1 MLRKIIL
8 LVFILIALLVLA
20 LVAAALLIDPDD
32 YRDELAARA
41 SQQLGREVR
50 LEGPMALKFFPWLAL
65 DIRDVTVGNPPGFEQ
80 APPLAGIERATA
92 AVRVLPL
99 LRGEL
104 QVGAVTIER
113 AGLHLVTA
121 AGGAS
126 NLEGLFAEP
135 AAPTEGGQPIDLS
148 GLQTGPVRF
157 DNVVLSIIDLSARS
171 RTDLRLDTLKLD
183 PFRPEQDVDLAMSGR
198 LVEGGETLVEFDFD
212 GVVRVA
218 ADLAR
223 ASLSDWTLDFVFPAA
238 DARGTASGSLS
249 LDLAAAPMRLGFDE
263 FRAELASGE
272 TMLTLD
278 ARSRLDVS
286 LGEEVRAAVPAARL
300 GLNGQ
305 GLDLEGEATLG
316 ERIRGRLAVSGERL
330 DLTGMGGDGPAAD
343 EPGDSDSGGEADFS
357 ALTMLDLSFSLDL
370 DELVLADGVTLT
382 DVSARSALREGELA
396 LDPLQARLFGG
407 RFDGSARVDF
417 NQSPPEVILVP
428 SLSGIRVAALASV
441 LTGQSPVDGE
451 GEFSMDVRF
460 RGFSPEA
467 MLRSLTGSG
476 TYAIA
481 EGVLQGV
488 DLEAL
493 IDEELTT
500 SNLGNISRA
509 FGGETR
515 FRNLGGGLE
524 IHDGV
529 VELPNLNLTAAGYGA
544 TGQGRIDLGAG
555 RVDYA
560 LMLDLGEALTQQL
573 PGALRR
579 ATGGLIPLGISGELT
594 RPTVSVD
601 LAALAEGAV
610 REELGRRLL
619 EALGDDEEDEPDPQ
633 PQPEGEAA
641 TGDAGADADEAPSE
655 RDQRRD
661 ATRNLLRGLLE
672 SREEEPE
679 SESEKES
686 DQESESDPPGARA
699 VALLSQPGAIAPST
713 PITCPLM

>member
-20 LVAAALLIDPDD
+20 VVIAALLIDPDD

-50 LEGPMALKFFPWLAL
+50 LEGPMDLRFFPWLAL

-104 QVGAVTIER
+104 EVGAVTIER

-135 AAPTEGGQPIDLS
+135 AAPTEGGRPIDLS

-157 DNVVLSIIDLSARS
+157 ENVVLSIIDLSARS
-171 RTDLRLDTLKLD
+171 RTDLRLDSLQLD
-183 PFRPEQDVDLAMSGR
+183 PFRPGQDVDLALSGR
-198 LVEGGETLVEFDFD
+198 LVEAGETQIEFDFD

-223 ASLSDWTLDFVFPAA
+223 VSLSDWNLNYVFPAA
-238 DARGTASGSLS
+238 DARGGASGSLS
-249 LDLAAAPMRLGFDE
+249 LDLAARPMRLSFDE
-263 FRAELASGE
+263 LRTELVSGE
-272 TMLTLD
+272 TTLTLD
-278 ARSRLDVS
+278 AGRSLDVS
-286 LGEEVRAAVPAARL
+286 LGEEVRVALPAARF

-305 GLDLEGEATLG
+305 ALDLEGEATLG
-316 ERIRGRLAVSGERL
+316 ELVRGRLAVRGERL
-330 DLTGMGGDGPAAD
+330 DLTGLGSGGATAGEPA
-343 EPGDSDSGGEADFS
+343 EPDSGSEADFS

-370 DELVLADGVTLT
+370 DQLVLADGVTLSG
-382 DVSARSALREGELA
+382 VSARSVLRDGELT

-407 RFDGSARVDF
+407 SFDGSARVDF
-417 NQSPPEVILVP
+417 NQAPPEVVVTP
-428 SLSGIRVAALASV
+428 NLSGIRVAELASL

-451 GEFSMDVRF
+451 GEFRMDVRF

-467 MLRSLTGSG
+467 MLRSLDGSG

-481 EGVLQGV
+481 EGVLHGV

-500 SNLGNISRA
+500 SNLGSISRA

-515 FRNLGGGLE
+515 FRTLGGGLQ

-529 VELPNLNLTAAGYGA
+529 VELPNLDLAAAGYGA

-560 LMLDLGEALTQQL
+560 LVLDLGEELTERL

-579 ATGGLIPLGISGELT
+579 ATGGRIPLGISGDLT

-610 REELGRRLL
+610 RQELGRRLL
-619 EALGDDEEDEPDPQ
+619 ESLGDDKDEEPDPQ
-633 PQPEGEAA
+633 PQPEGETA
-641 TGDAGADADEAPSE
+641 TGDAGADEASSE

-661 ATRNLLRGLLE
+661 AARNLLRGLLE

-686 DQESESDPPGARA
+686 DQETESDPPGHVGQERR
-699 VALLSQPGAIAPST
+699 T
-713 PITCPLM
+713 